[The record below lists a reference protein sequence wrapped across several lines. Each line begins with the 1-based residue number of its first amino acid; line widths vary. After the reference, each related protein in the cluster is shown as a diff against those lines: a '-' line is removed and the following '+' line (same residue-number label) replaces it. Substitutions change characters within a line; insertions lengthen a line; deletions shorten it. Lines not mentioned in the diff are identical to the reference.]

1 MNQFII
7 LFHFISICQPGA
19 VHANV
24 LPDYIKY
31 HERIVEAECLIASE
45 DFKGALQVYEE
56 LLNGYD
62 FVFLR
67 DHQIASQLALYL
79 NQRQK
84 AREFLLNGIRAG
96 WTLKSIR
103 KNAFLKRLRKDRD
116 WKSIKVQYH
125 TLNEEFTA
133 ALNLQLRKRVKKM
146 FSRDQWKALGAL
158 FTFSAKAQD
167 KYAERRFAPHS
178 EKQIKE
184 FQTIIDKYG
193 YPGEKLIG
201 NDFWMSTILSHHN
214 SISTKYNRNDTL
226 YDDIRPD
233 LMQALRLGQISA
245 FEYALIDEW
254 YRATINDDKK
264 GTYGILE
271 GPLQG
276 ELEATNK
283 RRGMVFLREIE
294 TQNRLVEI
302 EAETGMDFYLEGH
315 PWEGVEINIR

>member
-7 LFHFISICQPGA
+7 LFHFISFCQPGA
-19 VHANV
+19 VHVNA
-24 LPDYIKY
+24 LLDYTKY
-31 HERIVEAECLIASE
+31 HEHIVEAERLIASE
-45 DFKGALQVYEE
+45 DFKGALQFYNE
-56 LLNGYD
+56 LLNEYD

-67 DHQIASQLALYL
+67 DHQIATQLALYL
-79 NQRQK
+79 NQKQK
-84 AREFLLNGIRAG
+84 AKELLLNGIRRG

-103 KNAFLKRLRKDRD
+103 KNVFLKRLRKDRD
-116 WKSIKVQYH
+116 WQAIKAQYR

-133 ALNLQLRKRVKKM
+133 SLNLPVRKRVKKM

-158 FTFSAKAQD
+158 FTLSANAQD
-167 KYAERRFAPHS
+167 KYAERKFAPHS
-178 EKQIKE
+178 EKQIQE
-184 FQTIIDKYG
+184 FHTIIDKYG

-226 YDDIRPD
+226 YDGMRPK
-233 LMQALRLGQISA
+233 LMKALKSGQISA
-245 FEYALIDEW
+245 FEYALVDEW

-276 ELEATNK
+276 ELKATNK
-283 RRGMVFLREIE
+283 RRGTVFLREIE
-294 TQNRLVEI
+294 IHNRLVEI